1 MTQDL
6 VIRDAN
12 GPWLRMVRARRHQDV
27 IGSQLTQW
35 FPPDRR
41 RSTEAMLGFL
51 DEGDRR
57 SFEAEV
63 RPLLGPHVH
72 TVVTAYAERAG
83 DEVLIS
89 AVFAD
94 VTAIRR
100 AEAEARASSEQLHMH
115 LERTPLAA
123 VVLDED
129 HRIREWNEAAERIF
143 GWRREQALGMSA
155 WSLVPPEQRDSRVA
169 PFGDPDTT
177 ARSGGYERSE
187 QVRGDGG
194 QVLVQWYH
202 TPLPGP
208 DGVARRV
215 ASLGLDV
222 TRQQEVEEALRVSE
236 AKFASVFHESPDALL
251 LIRLR
256 DNALLE
262 ANRAVERVFGWT
274 HRALEQAWS
283 TFDRHWENIEDRARF
298 ADMVREAEF
307 VDAFETRVRAADGTQ
322 RSVLLSARRLRVG
335 GQGVLLL
342 TVRDFTAIRVAEIR
356 RRELEQQLQQAQR
369 LEGIGRLAGGVAHDF
384 NNMLA
389 GVQGYAELIEVQASQ
404 SSQVEHYAARILETT
419 RRAADLVG
427 KLLTFSRQGTM
438 QKRYFEMGRVAN
450 DTLDLLEQT
459 LGATVRLERRLDSR
473 AVAVLGDES
482 QISNAL
488 LNLCVNARDAVEG
501 GGRIIVSTT
510 LAQLDD
516 LDARRLDPDLVAGD
530 YVILR
535 VQDDGCGISA
545 EALENIFVPFFTTKA
560 DGKGTGLGLHSVYGA
575 AKGHGDTVQV
585 DSQPGRGSIFSLWL
599 PASPA
604 SSVPADAQRGVTPP
618 RMEGR
623 SVLVIDDEMG
633 VRDTLARTLQGLGC
647 KVEVAAEGREGLL
660 RFKDRA
666 EEWDLVL
673 LDVDLPEL
681 SGEDVFGAIA
691 TLRPRLPVILMSGY
705 DRSAHMQRMR
715 ADGAAGVLEK
725 PFTRDQLHAELA
737 RVLAGTSAP
746 LRIVRGD

>member
-1 MTQDL
+1 
-6 VIRDAN
+6 
-12 GPWLRMVRARRHQDV
+12 
-27 IGSQLTQW
+27 
-35 FPPDRR
+35 
-41 RSTEAMLGFL
+41 
-51 DEGDRR
+51 
-57 SFEAEV
+57 
-63 RPLLGPHVH
+63 
-72 TVVTAYAERAG
+72 
-83 DEVLIS
+83 
-89 AVFAD
+89 
-94 VTAIRR
+94 
-100 AEAEARASSEQLHMH
+100 
-115 LERTPLAA
+115 
-123 VVLDED
+123 
-129 HRIREWNEAAERIF
+129 
-143 GWRREQALGMSA
+143 
-155 WSLVPPEQRDSRVA
+155 
-169 PFGDPDTT
+169 
-177 ARSGGYERSE
+177 
-187 QVRGDGG
+187 
-194 QVLVQWYH
+194 
-202 TPLPGP
+202 
-208 DGVARRV
+208 
-215 ASLGLDV
+215 
-222 TRQQEVEEALRVSE
+222 
-236 AKFASVFHESPDALL
+236 
-251 LIRLR
+251 
-256 DNALLE
+256 
-262 ANRAVERVFGWT
+262 
-274 HRALEQAWS
+274 
-283 TFDRHWENIEDRARF
+283 
-298 ADMVREAEF
+298 
-307 VDAFETRVRAADGTQ
+307 
-322 RSVLLSARRLRVG
+322 
-335 GQGVLLL
+335 
-342 TVRDFTAIRVAEIR
+342 
-356 RRELEQQLQQAQR
+356 
-369 LEGIGRLAGGVAHDF
+369 
-384 NNMLA
+384 
-389 GVQGYAELIEVQASQ
+389 
-404 SSQVEHYAARILETT
+404 
-419 RRAADLVG
+419 
-427 KLLTFSRQGTM
+427 
-438 QKRYFEMGRVAN
+438 MGRVAN

-560 DGKGTGLGLHSVYGA
+560 DGKGTGLGLPSVYGA
-575 AKGHGDTVQV
+575 AKGHGGTVQV

-633 VRDTLARTLQGLGC
+633 VRDTLARTLQRLGC

>member
-1 MTQDL
+1 M
-6 VIRDAN
+6 
-12 GPWLRMVRARRHQDV
+12 
-27 IGSQLTQW
+27 
-35 FPPDRR
+35 
-41 RSTEAMLGFL
+41 
-51 DEGDRR
+51 
-57 SFEAEV
+57 
-63 RPLLGPHVH
+63 
-72 TVVTAYAERAG
+72 
-83 DEVLIS
+83 
-89 AVFAD
+89 
-94 VTAIRR
+94 
-100 AEAEARASSEQLHMH
+100 
-115 LERTPLAA
+115 
-123 VVLDED
+123 
-129 HRIREWNEAAERIF
+129 
-143 GWRREQALGMSA
+143 
-155 WSLVPPEQRDSRVA
+155 
-169 PFGDPDTT
+169 
-177 ARSGGYERSE
+177 
-187 QVRGDGG
+187 
-194 QVLVQWYH
+194 
-202 TPLPGP
+202 
-208 DGVARRV
+208 
-215 ASLGLDV
+215 
-222 TRQQEVEEALRVSE
+222 
-236 AKFASVFHESPDALL
+236 
-251 LIRLR
+251 
-256 DNALLE
+256 
-262 ANRAVERVFGWT
+262 
-274 HRALEQAWS
+274 
-283 TFDRHWENIEDRARF
+283 
-298 ADMVREAEF
+298 
-307 VDAFETRVRAADGTQ
+307 
-322 RSVLLSARRLRVG
+322 G

-419 RRAADLVG
+419 CRAADLVG

-438 QKRYFEMGRVAN
+438 QKRYFEMERVAN

-560 DGKGTGLGLHSVYGA
+560 DGKGTGLGLPSVYGA
-575 AKGHGDTVQV
+575 AKGHGGTVQV

-691 TLRPRLPVILMSGY
+691 TLRPRLSVILMSGY
-705 DRSAHMQRMR
+705 DRRRTCSACVPTALPACSRSRLRGINCTLSLPACSQ
-715 ADGAAGVLEK
+715 
-725 PFTRDQLHAELA
+725 P
-737 RVLAGTSAP
+737 SAP